1 MTAAPDSAKRP
12 GPAYGAA
19 FEALP
24 DVVLLLGPTLEI
36 SAANLAAQRE
46 LGPLPTLLGASCCT
60 VLRCEPRCPARL
72 AAERRQVVR
81 GRSTD
86 FPPREITAAPL
97 GDGGGVVVQVPS
109 ASVGAER
116 REPLHIAFLGHVSV
130 ARAGE
135 ELGGEWLDQRP
146 GLLFK
151 YLVCAR
157 GRSVGTEELLDA
169 LWPRAGH
176 SAIGNVRQTVH
187 VLRGRLEREDGPRV
201 IVGRRGGYAL
211 DASACAVDADEFDR
225 RATAAL
231 RAAAGAARRDVAPA
245 LRDAA
250 DLYAG
255 DFLAD
260 TPYADWALAE
270 RDRHRSLASR
280 VLWELATLETDAGEL
295 QAATQTLYRLA
306 ALEPLDL
313 QAQRALLTMLIGRGR
328 HADAARRYDAVRT
341 RFRRA
346 FGREPDFALADLA

>member
-1 MTAAPDSAKRP
+1 MVQV
-12 GPAYGAA
+12 PAYGEA

-24 DVVLLLGPTLEI
+24 AVVLLLGPTLEI
-36 SAANLAAQRE
+36 SAANLAARRE
-46 LGPLPTLLGASCCT
+46 LGPLPSLLGARCCS
-60 VLRCEPRCPARL
+60 VLGCEPRCPAQL
-72 AAERRQVVR
+72 AAERREVVR
-81 GRSTD
+81 GRSAG

-97 GDGGGVVVQVPS
+97 GDGGGVVLQVPS
-109 ASVGAER
+109 AAAGAEH
-116 REPLHIAFLGHVSV
+116 REPLQIAFLGHVKV
-130 ARAGE
+130 ARAGT

-157 GRSVGTEELLDA
+157 GRTVSTEELLDA
-169 LWPRAGH
+169 LWPRAGR

-187 VLRGRLEREDGPRV
+187 VLRGRLERAGGPRV
-201 IVGRRGGYAL
+201 IVRRRGGYAL
-211 DASACAVDADEFDR
+211 DASACAVDADEFER

-231 RAAAGAARRDVAPA
+231 RPAADGSAPA

-280 VLWELATLETDAGEL
+280 VLWALVTLETGAGEL
-295 QAATQTLYRLA
+295 EAATQTLYRLA
-306 ALEPLDL
+306 GLEPLDL
-313 QAQRALLTMLIGRGR
+313 QAQRALLAVLIGRGH
-328 HADAARRYDAVRT
+328 HAEAARRYDAVRT

-346 FGREPDFALADLA
+346 FGREPDFTLADLA